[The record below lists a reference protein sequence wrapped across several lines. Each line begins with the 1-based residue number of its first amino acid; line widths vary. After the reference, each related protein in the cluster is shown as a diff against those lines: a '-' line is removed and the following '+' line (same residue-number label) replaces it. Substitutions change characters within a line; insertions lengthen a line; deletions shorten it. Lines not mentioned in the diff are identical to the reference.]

1 MLGSLFSL
9 PALHAACPKDSIWF
23 VKKLEDVVKV
33 KLAMGMQSSVMA
45 PGEVAPNR
53 HLYLILRGTVIF
65 GGRVLS
71 RGRVWGDDVILRNE
85 LNFLPFLA
93 RAISYAD
100 LQYLSRERLL
110 NVLEG
115 HPSSLN
121 IVRRCANFLALRRT
135 LIRTARE
142 MKISVMADGRVR
154 MVGDFVEKLHE
165 AAASSMSQEQ
175 EMSMSVALSLA
186 GGEGT
191 ATAGGAGA
199 AQSAGTLDDNL
210 ATEVREA
217 LSSMREEIRLL
228 REQMAAH
235 TGQGAG

>member
-1 MLGSLFSL
+1 VLGSLFSL

>member
-1 MLGSLFSL
+1 M
-9 PALHAACPKDSIWF
+9 
-23 VKKLEDVVKV
+23 
-33 KLAMGMQSSVMA
+33 
-45 PGEVAPNR
+45 
-53 HLYLILRGTVIF
+53 
-65 GGRVLS
+65 
-71 RGRVWGDDVILRNE
+71 RNE

>member
-53 HLYLILRGTVIF
+53 DLYLILRGTVIF

>member
-142 MKISVMADGRVR
+142 MKISVLADGRVR

-165 AAASSMSQEQ
+165 AAASSLSQEQ

-199 AQSAGTLDDNL
+199 AQSAGTLNDNL

>member
-165 AAASSMSQEQ
+165 AAASSMPQEQ